1 MLLHWRG
8 SLATARSRLLNAT
21 AIPKQKPLS
30 VLSQSWQVGTIFCT
44 VRKAGKRMNRKL
56 LVRKGGLEPPRFYPP
71 DPKSGAS
78 ANSAT
83 FARLDSTSYELRLSS
98 TASL

>member
-1 MLLHWRG
+1 MLNWIGYFDALGCGENRDRDAKWNVEIG
-8 SLATARSRLLNAT
+8 ETARRAKTQMRL
-21 AIPKQKPLS
+21 KGS
-30 VLSQSWQVGTIFCT
+30 
-44 VRKAGKRMNRKL
+44 

-83 FARLDSTSYELRLSS
+83 FARLDSTSYGLTECL
-98 TASL
+98 AAVM